1 MGYPEQIDV
10 FQDKLNKKA
19 NGSSYVVEEKLLLTG
34 GVYSGLLA
42 HDNINNQTLSV
53 YTGSRYSGT
62 EVRNYSVSFPDE
74 APWRRM
80 IKIYADVPEVYVTY
94 ETPGDTVEA
103 DDVNQLQSG
112 LTATQSELER
122 YKKAGLIDGGS
133 FRREV

>member
-19 NGSSYVVEEKLLLTG
+19 NGSSYVVEERLLLAG

-103 DDVNQLQSG
+103 DDVNQLQTG
-112 LTATQSELER
+112 LTATQSELDR
-122 YKKAGLIDGGS
+122 YKKAGLVDGGS
-133 FRREV
+133 FKREV

>member
-133 FRREV
+133 FKREV

>member
-19 NGSSYVVEEKLLLTG
+19 NGGSHVVEEKLRLTG
-34 GVYSGLLA
+34 GVFSGLLA
-42 HDNINNQTLSV
+42 HDNINNQTLAV
-53 YTGSRYSGT
+53 YTGSRFSGT

-74 APWRRM
+74 APWRRL
-80 IKIYADVPEVYVTY
+80 INIYADVPEVYVTY

-103 DDVNQLQSG
+103 DDVNQLQGG
-112 LTATQSELER
+112 LTATQLELER
-122 YKKAGLIDGGS
+122 YKQAGLIDGGS

>member
-19 NGSSYVVEEKLLLTG
+19 NGGSHVVEEKLRLTG
-34 GVYSGLLA
+34 GAFSGLLA
-42 HDNINNQTLSV
+42 HDNINNQTLAV
-53 YTGSRYSGT
+53 YTGSRFSGT

-74 APWRRM
+74 APWRRL
-80 IKIYADVPEVYVTY
+80 INIYADVPEVYVTY

-103 DDVNQLQSG
+103 DDVNQLQGG
-112 LTATQSELER
+112 LTATQRELER
-122 YKKAGLIDGGS
+122 YKQAGLIDGGS

>member
-19 NGSSYVVEEKLLLTG
+19 NGGSYVVEEKLLLAG
-34 GVYSGLLA
+34 GVFSGLLA

-53 YTGSRYSGT
+53 YTGSRYTGT
-62 EVRNYSVSFPDE
+62 ELRNYSLSFPDE
-74 APWRRM
+74 APWRRL
-80 IKIYADVPEVYVTY
+80 IKIYAEVAEVYVTY
-94 ETPGDTVEA
+94 ETTGDTVEA

-112 LTATQSELER
+112 LTATQRELER
-122 YKKAGLIDGGS
+122 YKKAGLIDGGT

>member
-19 NGSSYVVEEKLLLTG
+19 NGGSHVVEEQLRLTG
-34 GVYSGLLA
+34 GVFSGLLA
-42 HDNINNQTLSV
+42 HDNINNQTLAV
-53 YTGSRYSGT
+53 YTGSRFSGT

-74 APWRRM
+74 APWRRL
-80 IKIYADVPEVYVTY
+80 INIYADVPEVYVTY

-103 DDVNQLQSG
+103 DDVNQLQGG
-112 LTATQSELER
+112 LTATQLELER
-122 YKKAGLIDGGS
+122 YKQAGLIDGGS

>member
-19 NGSSYVVEEKLLLTG
+19 NGSSYVVEEKLLLAG

-112 LTATQSELER
+112 LTATQSELDR

-133 FRREV
+133 FKREV

>member
-10 FQDKLNKKA
+10 FQDKLNQKA
-19 NGSSYVVEEKLLLTG
+19 NGGSYVVEEKLLLTG

-80 IKIYADVPEVYVTY
+80 IRIYADVPEVYVTY

-103 DDVNQLQSG
+103 DDVNQLQTG
-112 LTATQSELER
+112 LTATQIELER
-122 YKKAGLIDGGS
+122 YKQAGRIDGGS

>member
-19 NGSSYVVEEKLLLTG
+19 NGSSYVVEEKLLLAG

-80 IKIYADVPEVYVTY
+80 IKIYADVLEVYVTY

-133 FRREV
+133 FKREV

>member
-1 MGYPEQIDV
+1 MGYPEQIYV

-19 NGSSYVVEEKLLLTG
+19 NGSSYVVEEKLLLAG

-112 LTATQSELER
+112 LTATQTELER

-133 FRREV
+133 FKREV

>member
-10 FQDKLNKKA
+10 FQDRLNKKA
-19 NGSSYVVEEKLLLTG
+19 NGSSYVVEEKLLLAG

-133 FRREV
+133 FKREV

>member
-19 NGSSYVVEEKLLLTG
+19 NGSSYVVEEKLLLAG

-133 FRREV
+133 FKREV

>member
-19 NGSSYVVEEKLLLTG
+19 NGSSYVVEEKLLLAG

-103 DDVNQLQSG
+103 DDVNQLQTG
-112 LTATQSELER
+112 LTATQSELDR

-133 FRREV
+133 FKREV

>member
-19 NGSSYVVEEKLLLTG
+19 NGSSYVVEEKLLLAG

-74 APWRRM
+74 APWRRI

-103 DDVNQLQSG
+103 DDVNQLQTG

-133 FRREV
+133 FKREV